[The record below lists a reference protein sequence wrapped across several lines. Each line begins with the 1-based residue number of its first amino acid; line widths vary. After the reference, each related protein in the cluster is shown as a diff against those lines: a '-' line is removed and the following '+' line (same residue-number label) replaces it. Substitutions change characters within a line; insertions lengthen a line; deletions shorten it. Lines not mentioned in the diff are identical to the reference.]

1 MAEIEFSALS
11 RSCLKR
17 RNPDADALQRQIT
30 AYQSERNAAGVTID
44 WRFSTHDARTKLH
57 RFYPCLSN
65 IDRVPEVIPCC
76 NSMQCPSKRKSA
88 NTVDAGQQ
96 TPSAKVW
103 VTFLNAATGHYPGA
117 EGAKLTTMIDIEIP
131 HIARELHLAGEQV
144 KATVGLLDD
153 GATVP
158 FIARYRKE
166 HTSSLDEVAI
176 TSIRDRLSQL
186 RELRDRREAILAS
199 LEKRGLLSQELRK
212 AILSAQSMAVLED
225 TYLPHRPKRRTRAA
239 VARERGLEPL
249 ALRLWGQ
256 GDFDV
261 ATAADEYV
269 NPQAG
274 VDNAKEALSG
284 ARDIIAEWVS
294 EDSTAR
300 RRIRELFWSQGIISA
315 TVTAGTVPA
324 GKDAA
329 AAKYRDYFDWREPIA
344 SAPSHRILAMLRG
357 EKESLLSVHI
367 APPVSSATAI
377 LERLFVRAETEAA
390 QQIGLAIRDRYKPLL
405 ESALE
410 TEVRKAARVRAED
423 TAIGVFA
430 DNMREL
436 LLAPALGQQNTLA
449 LDPGFRSGCKL
460 VCLDRQGHLLHHDT
474 VYPLL
479 GERGEQ
485 ESARKILLLCRQY
498 HIEVIAVG
506 NGTAG
511 RETQAFLRTLG
522 LDPQIAVVMVNE
534 SGASVYSA
542 SEAARTEFPDQ
553 DITVRGAV
561 SIGRR
566 LMDPLAELVKIDPKS
581 IGVGQYQHDV
591 DQKALKQRLDDV
603 VVSCV
608 NQVGVELNTAS
619 RELLSYVSGLGPRLA
634 NAIVE
639 YRNRNGPFT
648 SRYALQKVPRLGPRA
663 FEQAAGFLRI
673 RAGVQPLDASAVHPE
688 SYPVVEAIARDLGRP
703 LDELLGDAAIGGQ
716 IDPSRYVSDQIGLPT
731 LNDIVAELARPGRDP
746 RQEFE
751 PFDFAA
757 GVHRIEDLTVGMKLP
772 GVITN
777 VTGFGAFVDVGV
789 HQDGLVHISQL
800 AEGFVSNPS
809 DVVKVQQRVW
819 VTVLEVD
826 LERKRIALSL
836 K

>member
-1 MAEIEFSALS
+1 MT
-11 RSCLKR
+11 
-17 RNPDADALQRQIT
+17 N
-30 AYQSERNAAGVTID
+30 
-44 WRFSTHDARTKLH
+44 
-57 RFYPCLSN
+57 
-65 IDRVPEVIPCC
+65 
-76 NSMQCPSKRKSA
+76 
-88 NTVDAGQQ
+88 
-96 TPSAKVW
+96 
-103 VTFLNAATGHYPGA
+103 
-117 EGAKLTTMIDIEIP
+117 MIDIEIP
-131 HIARELHLAGEQV
+131 QIARELHLAGEQV
-144 KATVGLLDD
+144 EATVGLLDD

-166 HTSSLDEVAI
+166 HTGSLDEVAI

-186 RELRDRREAILAS
+186 RELRDRREVILAS

-212 AILSAQSMAVLED
+212 ALLSAQSMAVLED
-225 TYLPHRPKRRTRAA
+225 TYLPHRPRRRTRAA
-239 VARERGLEPL
+239 VARERGLESL

-261 ATAADEYV
+261 ATAAGEYV

-274 VDNAKEALSG
+274 VDNAKEALRG

-300 RRIRELFWSQGIISA
+300 WEIRELFWSQGAISA
-315 TVTAGTVPA
+315 TVTAGTVTA
-324 GKDAA
+324 GTDAA

-357 EKESLLSVHI
+357 EKESLLSVRI

-377 LERLFVRAETEAA
+377 LERIFVRAETEAA
-390 QQIGLAIRDRYKPLL
+390 QQIGLAIRERYKPLL

-423 TAIGVFA
+423 AAIGVFA
-430 DNMREL
+430 DNLRQL
-436 LLAPALGQQNTLA
+436 LLAPALGQQHTLA
-449 LDPGFRSGCKL
+449 LDPGFSSGCKL

-498 HIEVIAVG
+498 RIEAIAVG
-506 NGTAG
+506 NGTGG
-511 RETQAFLRTLG
+511 RETQAFLRTLE

-542 SEAARTEFPDQ
+542 SEATRTEFPEH

-619 RELLSYVSGLGPRLA
+619 PELLSYVSGLGPRLA
-634 NAIVE
+634 NTIVE
-639 YRNRNGPFT
+639 YRNRNGPFA
-648 SRYALQKVPRLGPRA
+648 SRDALLKVPRLGPRA

-673 RAGVQPLDASAVHPE
+673 RAGAQPLDASAVHPE
-688 SYPVVEAIARDLGRP
+688 SYPVVAGNRQGP
-703 LDELLGDAAIGGQ
+703 G
-716 IDPSRYVSDQIGLPT
+716 PSSG
-731 LNDIVAELARPGRDP
+731 
-746 RQEFE
+746 
-751 PFDFAA
+751 
-757 GVHRIEDLTVGMKLP
+757 
-772 GVITN
+772 
-777 VTGFGAFVDVGV
+777 
-789 HQDGLVHISQL
+789 
-800 AEGFVSNPS
+800 
-809 DVVKVQQRVW
+809 
-819 VTVLEVD
+819 
-826 LERKRIALSL
+826 RIAGRRRCQRSD
-836 K
+836 

>member
-1 MAEIEFSALS
+1 M
-11 RSCLKR
+11 R
-17 RNPDADALQRQIT
+17 
-30 AYQSERNAAGVTID
+30 
-44 WRFSTHDARTKLH
+44 
-57 RFYPCLSN
+57 
-65 IDRVPEVIPCC
+65 
-76 NSMQCPSKRKSA
+76 
-88 NTVDAGQQ
+88 
-96 TPSAKVW
+96 
-103 VTFLNAATGHYPGA
+103 YPGA
-117 EGAKLTTMIDIEIP
+117 EDAKLTTMIDIEIP
-131 HIARELHLAGEQV
+131 QIARELHLAGEQV
-144 KATVGLLDD
+144 EATVGLLDD

-166 HTSSLDEVAI
+166 HTGSLDEVAI

-199 LEKRGLLSQELRK
+199 LEKRGLLSEELRK
-212 AILSAQSMAVLED
+212 AVLSAESMAVLED
-225 TYLPHRPKRRTRAA
+225 TYLPYRPKRRTRAA
-239 VARERGLEPL
+239 IARERGLESL
-249 ALRLWGQ
+249 ASRLWGQ

-261 ATAADEYV
+261 AMAADEYV

-274 VDNAKEALSG
+274 VDDVKEALSG

-294 EDSTAR
+294 EDSAAR
-300 RRIRELFWSQGIISA
+300 REIRELFWSQGAISA
-315 TVTAGTVPA
+315 TVTS
-324 GKDAA
+324 GKDAE
-329 AAKYRDYFDWREPIA
+329 AAKYRDYFDWQEPI
-344 SAPSHRILAMLRG
+344 SSVPSHRILAMLRG

-377 LERLFVRAETEAA
+377 LERIFVRAETEAA

-405 ESALE
+405 ESGME
-410 TEVRKAARVRAED
+410 TEIRKAARVRAED

-436 LLAPALGQQNTLA
+436 LLAPALGQKNILA

-498 HIEVIAVG
+498 RIEAIAVG

-511 RETQAFLRTLG
+511 RETQAFLRTLE

-619 RELLSYVSGLGPRLA
+619 RELLSHVSGLGPRLG

-648 SRYALQKVPRLGPRA
+648 SRDALKKVPRLGPKA

-673 RAGVQPLDASAVHPE
+673 REGAQPLDASAVHPE

-703 LDELLGDAAIGGQ
+703 LDELLGDAAVGGQ

-731 LNDIVAELARPGRDP
+731 LNDIVEELARPGRDP

-809 DVVKVQQRVW
+809 DVVKVQQQVW

>member
-1 MAEIEFSALS
+1 M
-11 RSCLKR
+11 
-17 RNPDADALQRQIT
+17 
-30 AYQSERNAAGVTID
+30 
-44 WRFSTHDARTKLH
+44 
-57 RFYPCLSN
+57 
-65 IDRVPEVIPCC
+65 
-76 NSMQCPSKRKSA
+76 
-88 NTVDAGQQ
+88 
-96 TPSAKVW
+96 
-103 VTFLNAATGHYPGA
+103 
-117 EGAKLTTMIDIEIP
+117 TTMIDIEIP

-144 KATVGLLDD
+144 EATVGLLDD

-166 HTSSLDEVAI
+166 HTGSLDEVAI

-199 LEKRGLLSQELRK
+199 LEKRGLLSEGLKK
-212 AILSAQSMAVLED
+212 AVLAAESMAVLED
-225 TYLPHRPKRRTRAA
+225 TYLPYRPRRRTRAA
-239 VARERGLEPL
+239 IARERGLESL

-261 ATAADEYV
+261 TTAADEYV

-300 RRIRELFWSQGIISA
+300 RRIRELFWSQGTISA
-315 TVTAGTVPA
+315 TVTA

-329 AAKYRDYFDWREPIA
+329 AAKYRDYFDWREPVA

-357 EKESLLSVHI
+357 EKESLLSVRI

-377 LERLFVRAETEAA
+377 LERIFLRGETEAA
-390 QQIGLAIRDRYKPLL
+390 QQIRQAIRDRYKPLL

-430 DNMREL
+430 DNLRQL

-479 GERGEQ
+479 GERGEE

-498 HIEVIAVG
+498 RIEAIAVG

-511 RETQAFLRTLG
+511 RETQAFLKTLG

-542 SEAARTEFPDQ
+542 SEAARTEFPEQ

-581 IGVGQYQHDV
+581 MGVGQYQHDV

-639 YRNRNGPFT
+639 YRNRNGPFA
-648 SRYALQKVPRLGPRA
+648 SRDTLQKVPRLGPKA

-703 LDELLGDAAIGGQ
+703 PDELLGDAAIGGQ
-716 IDPSRYVSDQIGLPT
+716 IDPSRYVSDRIGLPT

-800 AEGFVSNPS
+800 AEGFVSNPA

>member
-1 MAEIEFSALS
+1 M
-11 RSCLKR
+11 
-17 RNPDADALQRQIT
+17 
-30 AYQSERNAAGVTID
+30 
-44 WRFSTHDARTKLH
+44 
-57 RFYPCLSN
+57 
-65 IDRVPEVIPCC
+65 
-76 NSMQCPSKRKSA
+76 
-88 NTVDAGQQ
+88 
-96 TPSAKVW
+96 
-103 VTFLNAATGHYPGA
+103 
-117 EGAKLTTMIDIEIP
+117 TTMIDIEIP

-144 KATVGLLDD
+144 EATVGLLDN

-166 HTSSLDEVAI
+166 HTGSLDEVAI

-199 LEKRGLLSQELRK
+199 LEKRGLLSEELRK
-212 AILSAQSMAVLED
+212 AVLSAESMAVLED
-225 TYLPHRPKRRTRAA
+225 AYLPYRPKRRTRAA
-239 VARERGLEPL
+239 IARERGLESL
-249 ALRLWGQ
+249 ALRLWDQ

-261 ATAADEYV
+261 AMAADEYV

-274 VDNAKEALSG
+274 VDGVKEALSG

-300 RRIRELFWSQGIISA
+300 RDIRELFWSQGAISA
-315 TVTAGTVPA
+315 TVTS
-324 GKDAA
+324 GKDAS
-329 AAKYRDYFDWREPIA
+329 AAKYRDYFDWQEPIA

-377 LERLFVRAETEAA
+377 LERIFVRAETEAA

-405 ESALE
+405 ESAME
-410 TEVRKAARVRAED
+410 TEIRKAARVRAED

-436 LLAPALGQQNTLA
+436 LLAPALGQKNILA

-479 GERGEQ
+479 GERGEE
-485 ESARKILLLCRQY
+485 ESARKIFLLCRQY
-498 HIEVIAVG
+498 RIEAIAVG

-511 RETQAFLRTLG
+511 RETEAFLRTLE

-591 DQKALKQRLDDV
+591 DQRALKQRLDDV

-648 SRYALQKVPRLGPRA
+648 SRDALKKVPRLGPKA

-673 RAGVQPLDASAVHPE
+673 REGAQPLDASAVHPE

-800 AEGFVSNPS
+800 ADGFVSNPS
-809 DVVKVQQRVW
+809 DVAKVQQRVW

>member
-1 MAEIEFSALS
+1 M
-11 RSCLKR
+11 R
-17 RNPDADALQRQIT
+17 
-30 AYQSERNAAGVTID
+30 
-44 WRFSTHDARTKLH
+44 
-57 RFYPCLSN
+57 
-65 IDRVPEVIPCC
+65 
-76 NSMQCPSKRKSA
+76 SA
-88 NTVDAGQQ
+88 NIVDAGQR
-96 TPSAKVW
+96 TPSDKVW
-103 VTFLNAATGHYPGA
+103 VTFLNEATGHYPGA
-117 EGAKLTTMIDIEIP
+117 EDAKLTTMIDIEIP

-144 KATVGLLDD
+144 EATVGLLDD

-166 HTSSLDEVAI
+166 HTGSLDEVAI

-199 LEKRGLLSQELRK
+199 LEKRGLLSEELRK
-212 AILSAQSMAVLED
+212 AVLSAESMAVLED
-225 TYLPHRPKRRTRAA
+225 AYLPYRPKRRTRAA
-239 VARERGLEPL
+239 IARERGLESL

-261 ATAADEYV
+261 AIAADEYV

-274 VDNAKEALSG
+274 VDNVKEALSG

-300 RRIRELFWSQGIISA
+300 RDIRELFWSQGAISA
-315 TVTAGTVPA
+315 TVTS

-329 AAKYRDYFDWREPIA
+329 AAKYRDYFDWQEPIA

-377 LERLFVRAETEAA
+377 LERIFVRAETEAA

-405 ESALE
+405 ESAME
-410 TEVRKAARVRAED
+410 TEIRKAARVRAED

-436 LLAPALGQQNTLA
+436 LLAPALGQKNILA

-479 GERGEQ
+479 GERGEE
-485 ESARKILLLCRQY
+485 ESARKILLLCSQY
-498 HIEVIAVG
+498 RIEAIAVG

-511 RETQAFLRTLG
+511 RETQAFLRTLE

-648 SRYALQKVPRLGPRA
+648 SRDALKKVPRLGPKA

-673 RAGVQPLDASAVHPE
+673 RAGAQPLDASAVHPE

-757 GVHRIEDLTVGMKLP
+757 GIHRIEDLTVGMRLP